1 MTSKTSNRR
10 KGQGAWSF
18 LGLTLFAVCAVSTP
32 ALQTDAKSGPA
43 GKAFATPE
51 QAATALVEAAEK
63 YDVPALLEIFG
74 ADGRD
79 LVVSEDAVEDKNRA
93 AAFAALARAK
103 QSIQVDPKKPSRAV
117 LVVGDADWPF
127 PVPMVKRSG
136 GWVFDSKEGRTE
148 ILLRR
153 IGANELDA
161 IQICR
166 GYVEAQHEYALTRR
180 SDGVNEYA
188 QRLISTPGKRDG
200 LAWKNEDGSWGGPV
214 GEEVARAIE
223 QGYSSDRAKP
233 YHGYY
238 FKILKGQGPAAPL
251 GELDFVVNGAM
262 IGGFALAAAPAQ
274 YRVTGI
280 QTFIVSHD
288 GIVYQKDLGPNT
300 LDVFKSME
308 RYNPD
313 KSWRETDDEW

>member
-43 GKAFATPE
+43 SKAFATPE

-166 GYVEAQHEYALTRR
+166 GYVEAQHEYALATSQ
-180 SDGVNEYA
+180 SDLSQYA

-200 LAWKNEDGSWGGPV
+200 LAWRNEDGSWGGPC
-214 GEEVARAIE
+214 GEGVARAIE
-223 QGYSSDRAKP
+223 QG
-233 YHGYY
+233 
-238 FKILKGQGPAAPL
+238 
-251 GELDFVVNGAM
+251 
-262 IGGFALAAAPAQ
+262 
-274 YRVTGI
+274 
-280 QTFIVSHD
+280 
-288 GIVYQKDLGPNT
+288 
-300 LDVFKSME
+300 
-308 RYNPD
+308 
-313 KSWRETDDEW
+313 